1 MILTID
7 KFHNCL
13 KANKLKWV
21 FPVRKRPKRSN
32 PQELS
37 KYKKIMSKKLIRFD
51 WAVKKLLRNK
61 ANFVVLEGFLSELLF
76 EDIKIQKI
84 LESEGNQEST
94 EDKFNRVDILTQ
106 NSKKELVIVEIQNTY
121 EIDYFHRMVYGAAKA
136 LTENLNLGQ
145 PYSEIKKV
153 ISINIVY
160 FDLGQ
165 GKDYVYRGTTNFQGL
180 HEKDLLQLSAKQKDI
195 LTKQN
200 VSDIFPEYYIIKV
213 NQFNDV
219 AKDTLDEWIY
229 FFKNSEVK
237 DEFKA
242 KGLAEAKEVL
252 DIMRLDKEQQYGY
265 NRYLDYLHVKASEA
279 FSLKIEAEEK
289 VRKDEKHKI
298 SVEIAVKLLQ
308 SQLSDEDIAS
318 YTDLTVGQIE
328 HLRNEKE

>member
-1 MILTID
+1 MSLRS
-7 KFHNCL
+7 L
-13 KANKLKWV
+13 KI
-21 FPVRKRPKRSN
+21 
-32 PQELS
+32 
-37 KYKKIMSKKLIRFD
+37 KIMSKKLIRFD

-76 EDIKIQKI
+76 EDIKIQNI
-84 LESEGNQEST
+84 LESEGNQEIG

-121 EIDYFHRMVYGAAKA
+121 EIDYFQRMAYGASKA
-136 LTENLNLGQ
+136 MTENLGLGQ
-145 PYSEIKKV
+145 SYSEIKKV
-153 ISINIVY
+153 ISVNIVY

-180 HEKDLLQLSAKQKDI
+180 HEKDFLQLSNKQKDSF
-195 LTKQN
+195 TKQS

-229 FFKNSEVK
+229 FLKNSEVK
-237 DEFKA
+237 DGFKA

-252 DIMRLDKEQQYGY
+252 DVMCLNKEQHYGY

-279 FSLKIEAEEK
+279 FSLKMEEEEK
-289 VRKDEKHKI
+289 VRQNEKIAIAKKAISEGGKDEFIAKVTGLN
-298 SVEIAVKLLQ
+298 VE
-308 SQLSDEDIAS
+308 
-318 YTDLTVGQIE
+318 QIE
-328 HLRNEKE
+328 RLRNEKD